1 MRAEASNL
9 KGISHMNH
17 LLFLTGVILIFC
29 AIFQKLFR
37 RTGVPG
43 LFLFIAAGMIF
54 GSDGLFRIPFENYDI
69 AGTLCSAALV
79 LIIYYGGLGTN
90 LKAARPVLGKAIL
103 LSGLGSLITAVL
115 VSIFAILV
123 LQMKTLEGL
132 LLGAVICST
141 DAASVFSIL
150 RSRKMDL
157 RYGTASLLE
166 VESGSN
172 DPVSYLLTMVVLSLM
187 QGEQLSAGHIV
198 KLLCLQILVGA
209 LVGFLLSFAALR
221 LLRLFHLKD
230 AVLTEALLLGF
241 GLLSYALA
249 AGLDGNGYLA
259 VYIAGIV
266 IGNHTIPDKTESIRF
281 FHSLTSLMQML
292 LFFLLGLL
300 AFPSR
305 LPSVAFSALLTA
317 LFLTFAARPAAVFL
331 LLAPMHCPRN
341 QRLFISF
348 AGMRGAASIAFAI
361 LAVSSG
367 ISLSYDLFHMVFFIV
382 LFSILVQ
389 GSLIPSAAR
398 KLDLID
404 DQEDVMATFND
415 TAEDLPVQFVRFQ
428 LPQGH
433 PWDGRMVSEIT
444 FPPQSILPI
453 IERGSQQIV
462 PKGDT
467 CLQAGDILILCG
479 AEGGDADSS
488 GMHEICLTA
497 FHDWTGKKLSDLA
510 LEDELII
517 FIRRKGNTLI
527 PYGDTV
533 LLAGDLLYVISKPS
547 SEE

>member
-1 MRAEASNL
+1 MAPLRFWKS
-9 KGISHMNH
+9 
-17 LLFLTGVILIFC
+17 
-29 AIFQKLFR
+29 
-37 RTGVPG
+37 
-43 LFLFIAAGMIF
+43 
-54 GSDGLFRIPFENYDI
+54 
-69 AGTLCSAALV
+69 
-79 LIIYYGGLGTN
+79 
-90 LKAARPVLGKAIL
+90 KADR
-103 LSGLGSLITAVL
+103 
-115 VSIFAILV
+115 
-123 LQMKTLEGL
+123 M
-132 LLGAVICST
+132 
-141 DAASVFSIL
+141 
-150 RSRKMDL
+150 
-157 RYGTASLLE
+157 
-166 VESGSN
+166 
-172 DPVSYLLTMVVLSLM
+172 M

-331 LLAPMHCPRN
+331 LLAPLHCPRN

-361 LAVSSG
+361 MAVSSG

-467 CLQAGDILILCG
+467 RLPCMRSASRHSMTGPGRSSQILPWKM
-479 AEGGDADSS
+479 S
-488 GMHEICLTA
+488 
-497 FHDWTGKKLSDLA
+497 
-510 LEDELII
+510 
-517 FIRRKGNTLI
+517 
-527 PYGDTV
+527 
-533 LLAGDLLYVISKPS
+533 
-547 SEE
+547 